1 MRLFYCFLLLIFFAA
16 STDADAR
23 TRRNSNT
30 VRKERSAT
38 ERKIKE
44 TRRQISSNLED
55 TRRELNRLTGLEGEM
70 RRQDADILTMQRRV
84 DSLRHAASLLADS
97 VDQANTRVEKL
108 RASRADAL
116 RSLRRQ
122 RQTANSATAFIFSS
136 DNFAQAYRRARYLKE
151 LQQWQDSSA
160 VRLAAA
166 ARVLEGRKARLDS
179 TKTRLGISLDTMRTT
194 RRELDRNTRAAKGL
208 VASLK
213 KQGRNLN
220 KLLETQRKQ
229 AEKLDRELNRIIEE
243 EARAAAEE
251 ERRRK
256 EREQAAR
263 KARADGKTPPS
274 QPAAPVNPSNS
285 DKSFADL
292 KGRLPRPLDR
302 KANVVSTFGRQNH
315 SEYSKVQVQNNGIDF
330 ETSPGA
336 SARAVH
342 AGTVSMVI
350 VMEGYHNVVLLR
362 HGEYL
367 TVYAGLSDL
376 RVRKGQ
382 KVAAGELLGT
392 IYSDPAD
399 NNRTRLHFEVRHEK
413 EKLNPAQWL
422 APSAR

>member
-1 MRLFYCFLLLIFFAA
+1 MRLLSLLLLLTLFVLPEAE
-16 STDADAR
+16 SR

-44 TRRQISSNLED
+44 TRRQINANLDD

-70 RRQDADILTMQRRV
+70 RRQDKDIRAMQRRV
-84 DSLRHAASLLADS
+84 DSLRAAAKMIADS
-97 VDQANTRVEKL
+97 VAEANTRVEKL

-116 RSLRRQ
+116 RALRRQ

-136 DNFAQAYRRARYLKE
+136 ENFAQAYRRTRYLKE

-179 TKTRLGISLDTMRTT
+179 TKTRLGMSLDTMRAT
-194 RRELDRNTRAAKGL
+194 RRGLDENTRAAKVL

-220 KLLETQRKQ
+220 KVLETQKKQ
-229 AEKLDRELNRIIEE
+229 AEKLDRELNRRIEE

-251 ERRRK
+251 ARRQK
-256 EREQAAR
+256 EREEAAR
-263 KARADGKTPPS
+263 KARADGKPVPEE
-274 QPAAPVNPSNS
+274 PAAPVHSANEG
-285 DKSFADL
+285 KSFAEL
-292 KGRLPRPLDR
+292 KGKLPLPLDR
-302 KANVVSTFGRQNH
+302 KANIVSTFGRQSH

-342 AGTVSMVI
+342 SGTVTMVI

-382 KVAAGELLGT
+382 KIAAGELLGT
-392 IYSDPAD
+392 VYSDAAD
-399 NNRTRLHFEVRHEK
+399 GNRTRLHFEVRHEK